1 MDIYRHFTGGPQRAK
16 DNVGAWMVFRLGGTE
31 DAFLDQLRHQRV
43 ILCQLPNLRSSDEVR
58 ATVSDMGDER
68 LVISDDEH
76 RQGRAHAGLT
86 DVALTLAID
95 NRVRRAQVHSEIATA
110 ASSEPFEKIQ
120 GPGHAEDKLAA
131 CTLSLRRIRLDGD
144 AVNAVLNVA
153 PLQVA

>member
-16 DNVGAWMVFRLGGTE
+16 DNVGAWMVFCLGGTE

-86 DVALTLAID
+86 DVALDSTTGDLYASTDFGVLHLPSGSTTWVDAAAGLPPVAVYGLTIVPGTVLYAATHGRGAWSLA
-95 NRVRRAQVHSEIATA
+95 
-110 ASSEPFEKIQ
+110 
-120 GPGHAEDKLAA
+120 
-131 CTLSLRRIRLDGD
+131 LS
-144 AVNAVLNVA
+144 
-153 PLQVA
+153 

>member
-76 RQGRAHAGLT
+76 RQGRAHAWLT

-95 NRVRRAQVHSEIATA
+95 NRVRRLHAKVECARKHLWTRVIVVNIPNRLCRQATRHVPSHMPA
-110 ASSEPFEKIQ
+110 NPASSDQ
-120 GPGHAEDKLAA
+120 AH
-131 CTLSLRRIRLDGD
+131 
-144 AVNAVLNVA
+144 
-153 PLQVA
+153 

>member
-76 RQGRAHAGLT
+76 RQGPPLKPRVTGACPIIANHDGYSKSFRPYCAQ
-86 DVALTLAID
+86 ALRLF
-95 NRVRRAQVHSEIATA
+95 RR
-110 ASSEPFEKIQ
+110 K
-120 GPGHAEDKLAA
+120 D
-131 CTLSLRRIRLDGD
+131 
-144 AVNAVLNVA
+144 
-153 PLQVA
+153 